1 MHLEGSLFVLLFKF
15 FFFFFLSIQSYYQ
28 NLDLRMAFV
37 LAPKNIPKFPYV
49 LHYSSSPLLT
59 IGPGGFLAY
68 HAIALGLR
76 RFR

>member
-1 MHLEGSLFVLLFKF
+1 MHLEGSLFVLLFLKF
-15 FFFFFLSIQSYYQ
+15 IYLFLSKLSYYQ

-37 LAPKNIPKFPYV
+37 QAPKNIPKFPHV
-49 LHYSSSPLLT
+49 LHYSSSLLLT
-59 IGPGGFLAY
+59 IGPGGILAY